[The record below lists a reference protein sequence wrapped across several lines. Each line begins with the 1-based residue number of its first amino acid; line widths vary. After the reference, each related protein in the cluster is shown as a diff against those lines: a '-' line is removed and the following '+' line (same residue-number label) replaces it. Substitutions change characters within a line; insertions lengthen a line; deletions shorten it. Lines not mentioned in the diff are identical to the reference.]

1 MILKGCTTIASQ
13 EGGNET
19 EDFDDSLDGLFLHI
33 FCVEGVRHI
42 STSAKVQKSFGTDK
56 HRTPIGLASDLERI
70 FAIFFYK
77 LTKFWV

>member
-1 MILKGCTTIASQ
+1 MILKGGTTIASQ

-19 EDFDDSLDGLFLHI
+19 EDFDDGLNCLVLHI
-33 FCVEGVRHI
+33 IWVEGIRRI

-56 HRTPIGLASDLERI
+56 HRTLIGVASDLERI

-77 LTKFWV
+77 LTKIGV

>member
-1 MILKGCTTIASQ
+1 MILKGGTTIASQ

-19 EDFDDSLDGLFLHI
+19 EDFDDGLNGLVLHI
-33 FCVEGVRHI
+33 FWVEGIRHI

-56 HRTPIGLASDLERI
+56 HRSPLGLASDLERI

-77 LTKFWV
+77 LTKFGV

>member
-1 MILKGCTTIASQ
+1 MILKGCTTIACQ

-19 EDFDDSLDGLFLHI
+19 EDFDDGLDGFVLHI
-33 FCVEGVRHI
+33 FWVEGVRHI

-56 HRTPIGLASDLERI
+56 HRTLIGVVSDLERI

-77 LTKFWV
+77 LTKFGV